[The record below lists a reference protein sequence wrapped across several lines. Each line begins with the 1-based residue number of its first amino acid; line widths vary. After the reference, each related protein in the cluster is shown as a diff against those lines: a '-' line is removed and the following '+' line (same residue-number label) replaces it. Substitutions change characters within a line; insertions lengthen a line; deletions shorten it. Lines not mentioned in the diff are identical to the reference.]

1 MDFYIAFD
9 KNSNTEF
16 LLYRDMIHK
25 NKTDEL
31 DEIYYS
37 EPVFKCKVMPIGT
50 FLLNFLNTN
59 FCNFDEYFV
68 WIVPPGFW

>member
-1 MDFYIAFD
+1 MLIYGCLIGAEYMYFYIAFD
-9 KNSNTEF
+9 KNNNTEF

-25 NKTDEL
+25 

-50 FLLNFLNTN
+50 FLLNFLNTD
-59 FCNFDEYFV
+59 FKSADIRKFY
-68 WIVPPGFW
+68 

>member
-1 MDFYIAFD
+1 
-9 KNSNTEF
+9 
-16 LLYRDMIHK
+16 MIHK

-50 FLLNFLNTN
+50 FLLNFLNTD
-59 FCNFDEYFV
+59 FKSADIRKFY
-68 WIVPPGFW
+68 

>member
-25 NKTDEL
+25 DKTDET

-50 FLLNFLNTN
+50 FLLNFLNTD
-59 FCNFDEYFV
+59 FKSREIRKLY
-68 WIVPPGFW
+68 

>member
-1 MDFYIAFD
+1 MYFYIAFD

-25 NKTDEL
+25 DKTDKTDES

-50 FLLNFLNTN
+50 FLLNFLNTD
-59 FCNFDEYFV
+59 FKSREIRKLY
-68 WIVPPGFW
+68 

>member
-25 NKTDEL
+25 

-37 EPVFKCKVMPIGT
+37 EPVFKYKVMPIGT
-50 FLLNFLNTN
+50 FLLNFLNIDFRDTGIRT
-59 FCNFDEYFV
+59 FYYK
-68 WIVPPGFW
+68 ILL

>member
-25 NKTDEL
+25 DKTEETE
-31 DEIYYS
+31 EIYYS
-37 EPVFKCKVMPIGT
+37 ESVFKSKVMPIGT
-50 FLLNFLNTN
+50 FLLNFLNTD
-59 FCNFDEYFV
+59 FKSADIREFY
-68 WIVPPGFW
+68 

>member
-25 NKTDEL
+25 DKT

-37 EPVFKCKVMPIGT
+37 EPVFKCRVMPIGT
-50 FLLNFLNTN
+50 FLLNFLNTD
-59 FCNFDEYFV
+59 FKGTG
-68 WIVPPGFW
+68 IR

>member
-25 NKTDEL
+25 DESY
-31 DEIYYS
+31 EIYYS

-50 FLLNFLNTN
+50 FLLNFLNID
-59 FCNFDEYFV
+59 FKSADIREFY
-68 WIVPPGFW
+68 

>member
-25 NKTDEL
+25 DKTDES

-50 FLLNFLNTN
+50 FLLTFLNTD
-59 FCNFDEYFV
+59 FKGTGIRQFY
-68 WIVPPGFW
+68 

>member
-25 NKTDEL
+25 DKTDET
-31 DEIYYS
+31 EEMYYS
-37 EPVFKCKVMPIGT
+37 ELVFKCKVMPIWT
-50 FLLNFLNTN
+50 FLLNFLNTD
-59 FCNFDEYFV
+59 FKSREIRKLY
-68 WIVPPGFW
+68 